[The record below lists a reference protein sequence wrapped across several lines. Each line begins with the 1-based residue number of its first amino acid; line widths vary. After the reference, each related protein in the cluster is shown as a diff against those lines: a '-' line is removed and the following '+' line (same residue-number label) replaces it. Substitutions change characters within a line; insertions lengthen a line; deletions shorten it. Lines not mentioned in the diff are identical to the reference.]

1 MVLGTLI
8 KVYSLLYSL
17 MLFLERHY
25 ITKMAL
31 LIFRGSL
38 NSKIP
43 RLYSSFEAYYEHV
56 VTPKKWVGGHFK
68 ARRSVFQGSKAL
80 F

>member
-31 LIFRGSL
+31 LIFRGFL
-38 NSKIP
+38 NSKIQ
-43 RLYSSFEAYYEHV
+43 RLYSNFKAYFEHV
-56 VTPKKWVGGHFK
+56 VTPKKWGVGRFK
-68 ARRSVFQGSKAL
+68 AR
-80 F
+80 